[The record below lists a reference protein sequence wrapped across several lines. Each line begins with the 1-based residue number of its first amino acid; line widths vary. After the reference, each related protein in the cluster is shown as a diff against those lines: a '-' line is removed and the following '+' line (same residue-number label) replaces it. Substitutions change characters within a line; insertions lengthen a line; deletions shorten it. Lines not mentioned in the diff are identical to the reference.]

1 MPGGSK
7 IELVRCHKILGTP
20 MKMGTRGPHSPGR
33 MGTPLGKWG
42 SLLSDF
48 SECPI
53 KPHLDLSHRYL
64 STKVNKVEQ
73 FSSCLSV
80 QIQNGKRCSVRTR
93 MQMKCEDTLNDA
105 LKMKSLH
112 LFPPQRCLFRNV
124 GGSMTL
130 CSFMFTVY
138 VDSLKGMT
146 LR

>member
-1 MPGGSK
+1 
-7 IELVRCHKILGTP
+7 

-33 MGTPLGKWG
+33 METPLGKWG
-42 SLLSDF
+42 PLLSDF
-48 SECPI
+48 RECPVE
-53 KPHLDLSHRYL
+53 PHLDPSHRYL
-64 STKVNKVEQ
+64 YTKVNKMEQ
-73 FSSCLSV
+73 SSSYLSV
-80 QIQNGKRCSVRTR
+80 QIQNGKRRSVRTR

-112 LFPPQRCLFRNV
+112 LFPPQRCLSKNV

-138 VDSLKGMT
+138 VDSLKGMA